1 MMKLL
6 LGRIVP
12 PYARVFVSIFLIWLC
27 SHEIRPSAAQF
38 ASGVDLVEVY
48 ATVSDARGEPVA
60 GLTRDDFIVEEDGRR
75 QEIRAFAAGEFP
87 LALAVGV
94 DRSFSMAR
102 VGLPGVATAVR
113 RFLSALRP
121 EDQAMLVGIGSE
133 TEVLAPLSRDR
144 APALAALDHLDPWG
158 TTPLYD
164 ATLSA
169 IDAIESASGRRALLL
184 ISDGT
189 DRYSETRSADL
200 LDRVRRKDVLIY
212 PIALGK
218 TRDVVFQE
226 MATVTGGR
234 SFQAPTVS
242 ALPAVLSAIAGEL
255 RFQYLIG
262 YAPAAVAG
270 RPRGWRS
277 IQVRV
282 NRPNVRVRAREGY
295 VAP

>member
-1 MMKLL
+1 MVKLL
-6 LGRIVP
+6 GGIVP
-12 PYARVFVSIFLIWLC
+12 SCARVFFSIFLISL
-27 SHEIRPSAAQF
+27 SIHEIRSSAAQF
-38 ASGVDLVEVY
+38 SSGIDLVEVY
-48 ATVSDARGEPVA
+48 AAVTDARGEPLT

-75 QEIRAFAAGEFP
+75 QQIRTFSAGEFP
-87 LALAVGV
+87 LALAVGI

-102 VGLPGVATAVR
+102 VGLPGVVRAVR
-113 RFLSALRP
+113 GFLNALRP

-144 APALAALDHLDPWG
+144 ASSMAALDHLDPWG

-169 IDAIESASGRRALLL
+169 VDAIETAAGRRALIL

-189 DRYSETRSADL
+189 DRYSQTRSADL

-212 PIALGK
+212 PIALSR
-218 TRDVVFQE
+218 TRDEVFAE

-234 SFQAPTVS
+234 SFQVANVT
-242 ALPAVLSAIAGEL
+242 ALPAALSTVAHEL
-255 RFQYLIG
+255 RLQYLLG
-262 YAPAAVAG
+262 YAPAAG
-270 RPRGWRS
+270 ERRGWRS

-282 NRPNVRVRAREGY
+282 NRPDVRVRAREGY

>member
-1 MMKLL
+1 M
-6 LGRIVP
+6 V
-12 PYARVFVSIFLIWLC
+12 
-27 SHEIRPSAAQF
+27 HEMAAWTRAQF
-38 ASGVDLVEVY
+38 TSGVDLVEVY
-48 ATVSDARGEPVA
+48 ATVNDSRGAPLS

-75 QEIRAFAAGEFP
+75 QEIRTFSAGQFP
-87 LALAVGV
+87 LALAVGI
-94 DRSFSMAR
+94 DRSFSMAK
-102 VGLPGVATAVR
+102 VGLPAVSR
-113 RFLSALRP
+113 SVRGFLSALRP
-121 EDQAMLVGIGSE
+121 DDQAMLVGIGSQ

-144 APALAALDHLDPWG
+144 RLALEALDHLDPWG

-169 IDAIESASGRRALLL
+169 VESIEPASGRRALIL

-189 DRYSETRSADL
+189 DRYSQTTATAL

-212 PIALGK
+212 PIAVGK
-218 TRDVVFQE
+218 TRDAVFVE

-234 SFQAPTVS
+234 SFQVANAS
-242 ALPAVLSAIAGEL
+242 SLPAALTAIADEL

-262 YAPAAVAG
+262 YARAAQGG
-270 RPRGWRS
+270 RSGWRS

-282 NRPNVRVRAREGY
+282 NRPDARVRARDGY

>member
-1 MMKLL
+1 
-6 LGRIVP
+6 
-12 PYARVFVSIFLIWLC
+12 LC
-27 SHEIRPSAAQF
+27 IHEIRSSAAQF
-38 ASGVDLVEVY
+38 ISGIDLVEVY
-48 ATVSDARGEPVA
+48 ATVSDTRGEPLT
-60 GLTRDDFIVEEDGRR
+60 GLTRDDFIVEEDGKR
-75 QEIRAFAAGEFP
+75 QEIRTFSAGEFP
-87 LALAVGV
+87 LALAVGI

-102 VGLPGVATAVR
+102 VGLPGVARAVR
-113 RFLSALRP
+113 GFLSALGP

-144 APALAALDHLDPWG
+144 GSAMAALDHLDPWG

-169 IDAIESASGRRALLL
+169 IDAIEAASGRRALIL

-189 DRYSETRSADL
+189 DRYSQTRSADL

-212 PIALGK
+212 PIALGRG
-218 TRDVVFQE
+218 RDAVFPE

-234 SFQAPTVS
+234 SFQVANAS
-242 ALPAVLSAIAGEL
+242 ALPGALSTVAHEL
-255 RFQYLIG
+255 RFQYLLG
-262 YAPAAVAG
+262 YAPAG
-270 RPRGWRS
+270 GERRSWRS

-282 NRPNVRVRAREGY
+282 TRPDARVRAREGY

>member
-1 MMKLL
+1 MVKLL
-6 LGRIVP
+6 LGGIVL
-12 PYARVFVSIFLIWLC
+12 PYARVFVSIFLISLY
-27 SHEIRPSAAQF
+27 SLEIRSAARQF

-60 GLTRDDFIVEEDGRR
+60 GLTKDDFIVEEDGRR
-75 QEIRAFAAGEFP
+75 QEIRTFSAGEFP
-87 LALAVGV
+87 LALAVGI

-102 VGLPGVATAVR
+102 VGFPGVTRAVR
-113 RFLSALRP
+113 GFLNALRR

-144 APALAALDHLDPWG
+144 SAALSALDRLDAWG

-169 IDAIESASGRRALLL
+169 VDAIEAASGRRALIL

-189 DRYSETRSADL
+189 DRYSQTKSADL
-200 LDRVRRKDVLIY
+200 LDRIRRKDVLIY
-212 PIALGK
+212 PVALGR
-218 TRDVVFQE
+218 TRDAVFVE

-234 SFQAPTVS
+234 SFQVANVS
-242 ALPAVLSAIAGEL
+242 ALPGALSSIAGEL

-262 YAPAAVAG
+262 YGPPGGG
-270 RPRGWRS
+270 RPGWRS

-282 NRPNVRVRAREGY
+282 NRPDVRVRSREGY

>member
-1 MMKLL
+1 MC
-6 LGRIVP
+6 I
-12 PYARVFVSIFLIWLC
+12 
-27 SHEIRPSAAQF
+27 HEIRSSAAQF
-38 ASGVDLVEVY
+38 VSGIDLVEVY
-48 ATVSDARGEPVA
+48 ATVSDTRGEPLT

-75 QEIRAFAAGEFP
+75 QEIRTFSAGEFP
-87 LALAVGV
+87 LALAVGI

-102 VGLPGVATAVR
+102 VGLPGVARAVR
-113 RFLSALRP
+113 GFLSALRP

-144 APALAALDHLDPWG
+144 GSAMAALDHLDPWG

-169 IDAIESASGRRALLL
+169 IDAIEAASGRRALIL

-189 DRYSETRSADL
+189 DRYSQTRSAEL

-218 TRDVVFQE
+218 ARDAVFVE

-234 SFQAPTVS
+234 SFQVANVS
-242 ALPAVLSAIAGEL
+242 ALPAALATVAHEL
-255 RFQYLIG
+255 RFQYLLG
-262 YAPAAVAG
+262 YAPAAG
-270 RPRGWRS
+270 DRRGWRS

-282 NRPNVRVRAREGY
+282 NRPDARVRAREGY
-295 VAP
+295 LAP

>member
-1 MMKLL
+1 LYSL
-6 LGRIVP
+6 
-12 PYARVFVSIFLIWLC
+12 
-27 SHEIRPSAAQF
+27 EIRSVPRQF
-38 ASGVDLVEVY
+38 TSGVDLVEVD

-60 GLTRDDFIVEEDGRR
+60 GLTKDDFIVEEDGRR
-75 QEIRAFAAGEFP
+75 QDIRTFSAGEFP
-87 LALAVGV
+87 LALAVGI

-102 VGLPGVATAVR
+102 VGFPGVTRAVR
-113 RFLSALRP
+113 SFLNALRP

-144 APALAALDHLDPWG
+144 GTALSALDRLDPWG

-169 IDAIESASGRRALLL
+169 VNAIEAASGRRALIL

-189 DRYSETRSADL
+189 DRYSQTKSADL

-212 PIALGK
+212 PVALGR
-218 TRDVVFQE
+218 TRDAVFAE

-234 SFQAPTVS
+234 SFQAANVA
-242 ALPAVLSAIAGEL
+242 ALPGALSSIAGEL

-262 YAPAAVAG
+262 YAPPAGG
-270 RPRGWRS
+270 RPGWRS

-282 NRPNVRVRAREGY
+282 NRPDLRVRSREGY